1 LAGNSNPKR
10 KMPAGGGGSGEHLII
25 DRFLL
30 GGETGPTVRIMGGG
44 YYPDRFNPTFIVVG

>member
-1 LAGNSNPKR
+1 
-10 KMPAGGGGSGEHLII
+10 MPAGGGGSGEHLII